1 MGNTQIIICL
11 IIFIVSL
18 ISYILNKIPMWVTS
32 IGALALLVITGCL
45 DATTSLSGFSNTNTI
60 LMGSMF
66 IVATGLR
73 KTSFVSVLCDSI
85 MRITRG
91 SFRKASF
98 G

>member
-45 DATTSLSGFSNTNTI
+45 TAFLTPMATPAVPMAMASGGYDLKDLLKGGWLITI
-60 LMGSMF
+60 
-66 IVATGLR
+66 II
-73 KTSFVSVLCDSI
+73 SVVYVLYTMTVMPC
-85 MRITRG
+85 
-91 SFRKASF
+91 F
-98 G
+98 